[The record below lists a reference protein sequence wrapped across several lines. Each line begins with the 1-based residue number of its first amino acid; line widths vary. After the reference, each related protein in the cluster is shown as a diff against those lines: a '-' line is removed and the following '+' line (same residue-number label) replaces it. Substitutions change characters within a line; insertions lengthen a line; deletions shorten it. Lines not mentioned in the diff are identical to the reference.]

1 MGWEGTD
8 EMGAKGPESFCRT
21 RTENSDENSQKQ
33 QMEPRW
39 EQPEGLQREPGVEL
53 LMMPARG
60 PDNWL

>member
-8 EMGAKGPESFCRT
+8 GMGAKGPETVDRT
-21 RTENSDENSQKQ
+21 KTEESDENSQKQ